1 MSARNTM
8 KYEIDEGAG
17 GGCRLGLILL
27 STDETLEYEARQVLA
42 GQSVNLLHARIPA
55 QAHVTPEDL
64 EMMAGEMTGTAA
76 RLPDGLRAVAYA
88 CTSGAT
94 VIGPRRV
101 QDLVQLA
108 HVDVPVTDPMS
119 SVIAGLGALGVKRI
133 ALVTPY
139 VPEVTAPMS
148 AYLAEHGIEVVSE
161 VSFGQSED
169 WTVARITEGSTRAAM
184 LEAGRAPGVEAVF
197 ASCTNLRTF
206 GVIGAVE
213 AELGLP
219 VVSSNQ
225 ALLWHLLSLG
235 GIKAQGWG
243 PGRLFAKQSTGAFV

>member
-1 MSARNTM
+1 MN
-8 KYEIDEGAG
+8 YETDAGAG
-17 GGCRLGLILL
+17 SGCRLGLIVL

-42 GQSVNLLHARIPA
+42 GREVNLLHARIPA
-55 QAHVTPEDL
+55 QAHVTPDDL
-64 EMMAGEMTGTAA
+64 EMMADEMTGTAA

-94 VIGPRRV
+94 VIGPGRV
-101 QDLVQLA
+101 QNLVQVA
-108 HVDVPVTDPMS
+108 HGEVPVTNPMS
-119 SVIAGLGALGVKRI
+119 SIIAGLGMLGVKRI

-139 VPEVTAPMS
+139 VPEVTAPMI
-148 AYLAEHGIEVVSE
+148 AYMAEHGIEVASE
-161 VSFGQSED
+161 VSFGQSDD
-169 WTVARITEGSTRAAM
+169 WTVARIAESSTRAAM

-235 GIKAQGWG
+235 GIDARGWG
-243 PGRLFAKQSTGAFV
+243 PGRLFTGQNQGAFA

>member
-1 MSARNTM
+1 MQ
-8 KYEIDEGAG
+8 YEIDTGAG
-17 GGCRLGLILL
+17 GGCRLGLIVL

-42 GQSVNLLHARIPA
+42 GRAVNLLHARIPA
-55 QAHVTPEDL
+55 RADVTPDDL
-64 EMMAGEMTGTAA
+64 VTMADEMTSTAA
-76 RLPDGLRAVAYA
+76 CLPEGLRAVGYG

-94 VIGPRRV
+94 VIGPARV
-101 QDLVQLA
+101 QELVQKA
-108 HVDVPVTDPMS
+108 QGDVPVTNPMS
-119 SVIAGLGALGVKRI
+119 SVIAGLEALGARRI

-139 VPEVTAPMS
+139 VPEVTAPMI
-148 AYLAEHGIEVVSE
+148 AYLARQGIEVVSE
-161 VSFGQSED
+161 ASFGQSDD
-169 WTVARITEGSTRAAM
+169 WTVARISEASTRAAM

-225 ALLWHLLSLG
+225 ALLWHLLSMG
-235 GIKAQGWG
+235 GIDAQGWG
-243 PGRLFAKQSTGAFV
+243 PGRLFARNNERILA